1 MHHRRRRVDSVVRVE
16 QRLTSARRS
25 DRGAAVVEFV
35 LVGSL
40 VVFLFLGVLQVG
52 LLLHMRNVVVSSAS
66 EAVHVAARADGSC
79 RDGTVRFDQLV
90 RETLS
95 DGVADGVRRPIACA
109 PDPDTTGVLRLRVEV
124 DLPLVFLPFGS
135 VGVSATARAVQ
146 EGR

>member
-1 MHHRRRRVDSVVRVE
+1 VRRHASERG
-16 QRLTSARRS
+16 SAP
-25 DRGAAVVEFV
+25 VEFV

-66 EAVHVAARADGSC
+66 EAARAAAYADATC
-79 RDGTVRFDQLV
+79 RDGVTRFEQLV
-90 RETLS
+90 GDSLS
-95 DGVADGVRRPIACA
+95 ERVSAGIRRPVRCG
-109 PDPDTTGVLRLRVEV
+109 PDDEVPGFEVVRLTAQV

-135 VGVSATARAVQ
+135 VSVTATGRAVK